1 LAPPPP
7 PPNDLKDE
15 HDGCAWRD
23 YAHRLEAYMLEQQTK
38 NDAKFA
44 ELEAKNGIPSVDDV
58 LFG

>member
-1 LAPPPP
+1 
-7 PPNDLKDE
+7 
-15 HDGCAWRD
+15 
-23 YAHRLEAYMLEQQTK
+23 MLEQQTK